1 MTDPIFWLG
10 VSLGL
15 VALSLVMVLA
25 ALIPAVRELQ
35 RAARSVEKLA
45 DTLSRELP
53 PTLEAIRL
61 TGLEITELTEDVS
74 DGVKSAG
81 EAVQQVNQSVTRVKK
96 QTRQVQ
102 ATTRS
107 VFVGVKAAWKNWN
120 RSSRVSPPHRR
131 VDRFRDDI
139 VDFSTPYSLND
150 DLGDDEGYPEISR
163 RRRES
168 EFEGELTSYP
178 FPPEDGDGD
187 RKS

>member
-1 MTDPIFWLG
+1 MTDPVFWLG
-10 VSLGL
+10 LSIGL
-15 VALSLVMVLA
+15 VAFSLVMVLA

-74 DGVKSAG
+74 EGVKSAG

-102 ATTRS
+102 TTTRS
-107 VFVGVKAAWKNWN
+107 LFAGVKAAWKNWN
-120 RSSRVSPPHRR
+120 RSSNSRVSPPHRR
-131 VDRFRDDI
+131 VDRFRSDRDDA
-139 VDFSTPYSLND
+139 VDFSNAYG
-150 DLGDDEGYPEISR
+150 LGDDRRYSEISR
-163 RRRES
+163 HTSEA
-168 EFEGELTSYP
+168 EFEEEFTSYP
-178 FPPEDGDGD
+178 PTSEDGDRDGQ
-187 RKS
+187 